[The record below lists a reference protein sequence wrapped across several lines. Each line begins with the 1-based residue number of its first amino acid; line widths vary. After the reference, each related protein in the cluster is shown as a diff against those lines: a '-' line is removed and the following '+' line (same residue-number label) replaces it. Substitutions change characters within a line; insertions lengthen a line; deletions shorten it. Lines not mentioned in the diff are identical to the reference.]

1 MLTWFE
7 ENRLE
12 LIDVPAYSPEFNA
25 IEYLWSWFKNS
36 VQKKQSKNKV
46 ELEQAIDNGCE
57 AIPQAVINRY
67 ILHILTVMQEIV
79 NA

>member
-25 IEYLWSWFKNS
+25 IEYVWSWLKNY
-36 VQKKQSKNKV
+36 VQRQQPKTKV
-46 ELEQAIDNGCE
+46 ELEQAIDNECD
-57 AIPQAVINRY
+57 AIPQKVTQSY
-67 ILHILTVMQEIV
+67 ILHILTVMQGVV